1 MSQEA
6 LLRAERDRY
15 LAFAFAWADLIV
27 ETQGRQVV
35 FVSGASEPLLGRRG
49 KDLQGVPIADLVAPA
64 DERLIGEVCDLLER
78 HGRVAETTIR
88 LRGPGGSHPKAA
100 LTGHAL
106 STGQANRLFL
116 AFRTRLRFPGKLDQD
131 LERDGATGLYSRD
144 HFDAL
149 AASRLKELAG
159 QGKQAEVALVAVDG
173 LDGLCAKLPE
183 EEREALMAAVGTVIR
198 ANSLDGDTAVAVDL
212 DKFALLAPK
221 DQGVAGLEKEI
232 SDLVAAVDPLGAVQV
247 AAATIEVGNPA
258 AISESDLA
266 KGLLYTL
273 QKFQASEGT
282 VSLQSLASSMN
293 TMVDQT
299 VAQIV
304 TFRKLVAE
312 RQFDVALQPIIGLR
326 GGDIHHFEALCRF
339 HALGKD
345 VSPYKV
351 INFAEETG
359 QIHQFDLAMAGKVI
373 DWLNQFPRN
382 NDMYRVAVNVSGY
395 SIGQDAYVEG
405 LFDLL
410 AANHWTEG
418 KLSFEVTESSRMS
431 DLESANGFIQKL
443 RGKGYEVC
451 LDDFGA
457 GAASFQYLASLDV
470 DVVKLDG
477 SAVKNAQKAT
487 KGRAFLSALCELC
500 RRLGVDTVAE
510 MVDTKESL
518 DFVRDCGCDYVQ
530 GWLFGKPST
539 EVKEFLPYPN
549 RDMIMRP
556 RSR

>member
-1 MSQEA
+1 MNQDV
-6 LLRAERDRY
+6 LRSERDRY

-27 ETQGRQVV
+27 EAEGRRIV
-35 FVSGASEPLLGRRG
+35 FVSGACEPLLGR
-49 KDLQGVPIADLVAPA
+49 KAADLRDKTLEDLVAPA
-64 DERLIGEVCDLLER
+64 DRRLIGEIRDLLER
-78 HGRVAETTIR
+78 HGRVAETPIR
-88 LRGPGGSHPKAA
+88 LQGPGTMHPKTI

-106 STGQANRLFL
+106 GAGAGNRLFL
-116 AFRTRLRFPGKLDQD
+116 AFRTSLRFPGRLDKE
-131 LERDGATGLYSRD
+131 LERDSATGLYARD

-149 AASRLKELAG
+149 AASRLKDLAT
-159 QGKQAEVALVAVDG
+159 QGKEADIALVAVDG
-173 LDGLCAKLPE
+173 LDGLCAKLADE
-183 EEREALMAAVGTVIR
+183 DREALMAAVGTVIR
-198 ANSLDGDTAVAVDL
+198 ANSLDGDTAVAVDPE
-212 DKFALLAPK
+212 KFALVTAR
-221 DQGVAGLEKEI
+221 DQGVAGLEREI
-232 SDLVAAVDPLGAVQV
+232 SDLVAALDPKGEVQV
-247 AAATIEVGNPA
+247 AAATIQVGNPA
-258 AISESDLA
+258 AISEADLA

-273 QKFQASEGT
+273 QKFQTVEGA
-282 VSLQSLASSMN
+282 VSLQTLAAGMN
-293 TMVDQT
+293 SMVDQT
-299 VAQIV
+299 VGQIV
-304 TFRKLVAE
+304 TFRRLVSE

-359 QIHQFDLAMAGKVI
+359 QIHQFDLAMAAKVI
-373 DWLNQFPRN
+373 EWLNQFPRN

-395 SIGQDAYVEG
+395 SIGQEAYVEG

-410 AANHWTEG
+410 AANDWTEG

-431 DLESANGFIQKL
+431 DLESANAFIQKL
-443 RGKGYEVC
+443 RGRGYEVC

-477 SAVKNAQKAT
+477 SAVKNAQKAV

-510 MVDTKESL
+510 MVDNRESL

-539 EVKEFLPYPN
+539 EVKDFLPYPN
-549 RDMIMRP
+549 RDMIMRSRP
-556 RSR
+556 R